1 MGNQKLYQ
9 PTAEEL
15 DALWE
20 KGNRRDMPCD
30 NPGCVPCMQL
40 HGRRLAALNQILKH
54 AQQLQAQSQSPS
66 VFVGSGRCL
75 EMNLTHQHVPSLDHN
90 LNKGCQHRRVNRT
103 SVDDASGTTEKM
115 HCLDCGE
122 FVESRY
128 FSGKRA
134 IDFADRQSVW
144 RHNL

>member
-66 VFVGSGRCL
+66 VFVGSGSEAECAFCHKKTLLSTAHLYQGMWVGDCCWDERL
-75 EMNLTHQHVPSLDHN
+75 
-90 LNKGCQHRRVNRT
+90 R
-103 SVDDASGTTEKM
+103 TTE
-115 HCLDCGE
+115 
-122 FVESRY
+122 
-128 FSGKRA
+128 
-134 IDFADRQSVW
+134 
-144 RHNL
+144 